1 MEFIWLQVQMFQLW
15 IMNSGMVLKLV
26 IIVSINQNLQIMV
39 EQTLKIINLMTV
51 MLPGDQVVAVILSG
65 IIH

>member
-26 IIVSINQNLQIMV
+26 IIVSINQSLQIMV

-51 MLPGDQVVAVILSG
+51 MLPGDQVVAVILLG